1 MILTNNS
8 CRLVLFE
15 ILTEIRAIMKRPLIE
30 VRDILQAAKMNS
42 ILGETAA
49 KILMNLLQLDKL
61 NRIYSEIGNIEGM
74 EFLDALI
81 ERFGIRFEISAEE
94 LSRIPLSGPFITV
107 SNHPFGGIDGLILL
121 KLITQRRPDYKM
133 MGNFLLQRIEP
144 IKSYIIPVNPFE
156 DYKQVN
162 SSFKGLKHGMKHIE
176 GFHPLGI
183 FPAGEVSSF
192 NHNVEGISDRQWQNS
207 IIKFIKKSGVPV
219 IPIYFQGTNSWLFH
233 ALGRIHPVL
242 RTIKLPSELMNKNNK
257 IIQVRIGKAI
267 SLNDQQEIKEV
278 DRYGRYLRAK
288 TYALGSSLAVK
299 KFFIPDAPR
308 LKNEETII
316 DPVSTEKLVIEIGT
330 IEEDCLLFKSS
341 GFHVYCAPS
350 SRIPG
355 ILAELGRLREITFR
369 EIGEGTNKKIDVD
382 EFDIYY
388 HQLFVWDAEAKKVVG
403 AYRVGK
409 GAEILREYG
418 SSGFYVRSLFKIDKK
433 FNGILNES
441 LELGRSFII
450 KEYQRK
456 PMPLFLLWKG
466 ILYFLIKNPEYRYLI
481 GPVSISNR
489 FSNFSKN
496 VMVGFIKKNY
506 YKAEYAKYIKPRKKF
521 KLAPPTNLDMDI
533 LYEITRN
540 ISKLDQLISDIE
552 TNYRMPVLL
561 KKYLQLNG
569 KIISFNIDPKFN
581 ECLDGLF
588 ILDIFDVPIETISS
602 LSKEIRDESIMD
614 RFYVN

>member
-1 MILTNNS
+1 MVNRT
-8 CRLVLFE
+8 
-15 ILTEIRAIMKRPLIE
+15 LINTQ
-30 VRDILQAAKMNS
+30 DILKAANMNS
-42 ILGETAA
+42 FFGETAA
-49 KILMNLLQLDKL
+49 RILMTLLQLDKL
-61 NRIYSEIGNIEGM
+61 NRIYSEIGHIEGM

-81 ERFGIRFEISAEE
+81 DRFGIKYELNEEEIN
-94 LSRIPLSGPFITV
+94 RIPLTGPFITV

-121 KLITQRRPDYKM
+121 KLISQRRPDYKM

-156 DYKQVN
+156 DYKQVS

-176 GFHPLGI
+176 AMHPLGI

-192 NHNVEGISDRQWQNS
+192 NQNAEGISDRQWQNS
-207 IIKFIKKSGVPV
+207 VIKFIKKSEVPIVPV
-219 IPIYFQGTNSWLFH
+219 YFQGTNSWLFH

-242 RTIKLPSELMNKNNK
+242 RTIKLPSELMNKNKK
-257 IIQVRIGKAI
+257 IIHVRIGKPI
-267 SLNDQQEIKEV
+267 SVTDQQEFKEPS
-278 DRYGRYLRAK
+278 RYGRFLRAK
-288 TYALGSSLAVK
+288 TYALGSSLEVK
-299 KFFIPDAPR
+299 KFFIPAAAR
-308 LKNEETII
+308 LKKEEIII
-316 DPVSTEKLVIEIGT
+316 DPVPLEKLESEISS
-330 IEEDCLLFKSS
+330 IKEDCLLFKAS

-350 SRIPG
+350 ARVPG
-355 ILAELGRLREITFR
+355 ILTELGRLREMTFR
-369 EIGEGTNKKIDVD
+369 EIGEGTNKKIDID

-388 HQLFVWDAEAKKVVG
+388 HQLFVWDAEAKKIVG

-409 GAEILREYG
+409 GADIFREYG
-418 SSGFYVRSLFKIDKK
+418 LAGFYIRSLFKINKQ
-433 FNGILNES
+433 FNPVLKES
-441 LELGRSFII
+441 IELGRSFII

-506 YKAEYAKYIKPRKKF
+506 YKAEFAKYVKPRNKF
-521 KLAPPTNLDMDI
+521 KLAPVTNLDMDI

-581 ECLDGLF
+581 ECLDGLI
-588 ILDIFDVPIETISS
+588 ILDVFDVPIETISS
-602 LSKEIRDESIMD
+602 LSKEIKDESIME
-614 RFYVN
+614 RFYAI